1 MHLWIDREQLIYAIQ
16 TVSRAVSSR
25 VVIPILA
32 GIKIDA
38 DEEKV
43 TFTASDSDL
52 SISYSYPIQG
62 DEESPLVKLDK
73 PGSLVLSARIIGDMV
88 KRLPN
93 GYVEIEEKEHGLVL
107 IRSETVEFN
116 LHGMDPEDYPQ
127 FPSVEDHYHFRIHSS
142 SLQKI
147 LKQVIIAS
155 SNSDT
160 RPILKGVE
168 WTLKNGNFFLVAT
181 DSHRLA
187 KGTLLLAE
195 RDMEEIRIV
204 VPSKNLQELIKLL
217 EDREEE
223 IEILLSNTQ
232 ILMKAKN
239 LLFLSRLL
247 EGNYPDTSMII
258 PKGSK
263 TKIILSTDSL
273 QGSLER
279 AQLIAQHERNHV
291 VRITSIE
298 NNEIEVYAFFPE
310 VGKFSERIRG
320 VQIEGEEIRISFN
333 VKYLLDA
340 LRTIDNPEVEL
351 HFSGPVT
358 PFLIHPKESHD
369 ILHLIVPVRTN

>member
-1 MHLWIDREQLIYAIQ
+1 MHLWIDREQLVYAIQ

-38 DEEKV
+38 DDEKV

-52 SISYSYPIQG
+52 SISYSYPIQ
-62 DEESPLVKLDK
+62 ENTQSPLVKVEQT
-73 PGSLVLSARIIGDMV
+73 GSIVLSARIIGDMV
-88 KRLPN
+88 KRLPD
-93 GYVEIEEKEHGLVL
+93 GYVEIEEKEHGLVV
-107 IRSETVEFN
+107 IHSETVEFN

-127 FPSVEDHYHFRIHSS
+127 FPSVEDHYHFRLHSS
-142 SLQKI
+142 SLRKL

-155 SNSDT
+155 SNSDS
-160 RPILKGVE
+160 RPILKGIE
-168 WTLKNGNFFLVAT
+168 WTLKNGKLSLTAT

-187 KGTLLLAE
+187 KGTITLSE
-195 RDMEEIRIV
+195 SDVDDIRIV
-204 VPSKNLQELIKLL
+204 VPSKNSQELIKLL

-223 IEILLSNTQ
+223 VEILLSNTQ
-232 ILMKAKN
+232 LLLKAEN
-239 LLFLSRLL
+239 LFFISRLL
-247 EGNYPDTSMII
+247 EGRYPDTSMII

-263 TKIILSTDSL
+263 TQITLSTDSL

-291 VRITSIE
+291 VRISSIE
-298 NNEIEVYAFFPE
+298 NQEIEVYAFFPE

-320 VQIEGEEIRISFN
+320 VQIEGEEIKISFN

-340 LRTIDNPEVEL
+340 LRTVDHPEVEL

-358 PFLIHPKESHD
+358 PFLIHPKESD
-369 ILHLIVPVRTN
+369 EILHLIVPVRTN